1 MSTEPTQPDET
12 TQPEE
17 IIRLDGITVTAST
30 RIAALT
36 SALDNLLR
44 EAKGMFVL
52 ANTRG
57 GSKVP
62 PHWKQNNAM
71 RFAAQV
77 IASSDME
84 LTTQRHEEQ
93 AMSRLFLTL
102 LEQSKWDRETGIVT
116 LPVFSVGVHP
126 STSPDSAPDAVLMAL
141 ALSQPVGL
149 VVSV

>member
-1 MSTEPTQPDET
+1 
-12 TQPEE
+12 
-17 IIRLDGITVTAST
+17 
-30 RIAALT
+30 
-36 SALDNLLR
+36 
-44 EAKGMFVL
+44 
-52 ANTRG
+52 
-57 GSKVP
+57 
-62 PHWKQNNAM
+62 M

-93 AMSRLFLTL
+93 AMSRLFMTL
-102 LEQSKWDRETGIVT
+102 LEQSQWDRETGIVT